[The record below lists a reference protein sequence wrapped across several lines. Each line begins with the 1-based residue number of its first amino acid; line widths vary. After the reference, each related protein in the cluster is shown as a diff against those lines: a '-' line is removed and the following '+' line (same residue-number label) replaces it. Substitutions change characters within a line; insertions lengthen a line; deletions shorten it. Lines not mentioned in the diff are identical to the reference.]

1 MLGEIG
7 SQSVEIY
14 VRLSDLCGA
23 RYGENGLAS
32 HPQEDL
38 AVVWSTSRSL
48 HDALHKC
55 QIQRDVY
62 RTEATEFAAA
72 AAAATRL

>member
-7 SQSVEIY
+7 VRASRSN
-14 VRLSDLCGA
+14 VRLFGFMW
-23 RYGENGLAS
+23 RTVMYGENGLAS

-62 RTEATEFAAA
+62 RTESTEFAAA
-72 AAAATRL
+72 ATRQ